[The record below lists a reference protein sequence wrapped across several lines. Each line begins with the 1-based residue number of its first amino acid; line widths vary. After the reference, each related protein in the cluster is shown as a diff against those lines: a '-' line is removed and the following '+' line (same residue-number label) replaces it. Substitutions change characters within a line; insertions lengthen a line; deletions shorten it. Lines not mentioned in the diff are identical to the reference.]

1 VTNDAARMTR
11 GGGTRIDRKPR
22 IGFNGRT
29 MFSRDRLSAASWC
42 LALFLVSGSSALCVR
57 AGVRLHPTFTDH
69 AVLQRE
75 MRVPVWGTADDGE
88 EVTVEFAG
96 HRRRTVARKGHWMVE
111 LPSLRASA
119 KGAPLRV
126 SSPASSVT
134 LEDVVVGEVWICSG
148 QSNMEWPMRASYEP
162 EQDIT
167 NSANPNLRLF
177 TVTKRRSPEV
187 RTDLDY
193 AAHAWAV
200 ASPEAV
206 RSFSAVGYYFGRALE
221 GSLRGQ
227 GVPVGVIHTSWGG
240 SPAEVWMRSEILRG
254 DREYASNILAPA
266 EQSLAQWE
274 KAVADW
280 ESRKAAAAAQGE
292 AFRENR
298 PGQPWRPSELYNGML
313 ANLIPYAIRGAIWY
327 QGESN
332 AGRAWEYRRLFADMI
347 RNWRQDWGQGDF
359 WFFAV
364 QLAPWDRNRKRDLSV
379 IGAEIGDSNWAEL
392 REAQNHVAETLR
404 RVDVAV
410 ITDVGDKDDIHPT
423 RKEPVGDRLARLAL
437 AEAYGQGIPAHGPR
451 LRSSRV
457 RGSEIALR
465 FGDTGGGLRSQNGAA
480 LTGFSIA
487 GADHKFHAAE
497 ARITG
502 PDEIVVSAPE
512 VSHPVAVRYGWADFP
527 IVNLCNDAMLPAS
540 PFRTD
545 DWPVTTQPAKN

>member
-1 VTNDAARMTR
+1 
-11 GGGTRIDRKPR
+11 
-22 IGFNGRT
+22 
-29 MFSRDRLSAASWC
+29 MFSRFKSLAVPARLVILLIIALAA
-42 LALFLVSGSSALCVR
+42 ARTEA
-57 AGVRLHPTFTDH
+57 AVRLHPTFTDH
-69 AVLQRE
+69 AVLQRDT
-75 MRVPVWGTADDGE
+75 RVPVWGTAADGE
-88 EVTVEFAG
+88 EVTVEFAR
-96 HRRRTVARKGHWMVE
+96 HRRRTVARSGRWMVE

-119 KGAPLRV
+119 RGGVLRV
-126 SSPASSVT
+126 SGPSNTVS

-148 QSNMEWPMRASYEP
+148 QSNMEWPMRASHQP
-162 EQDIT
+162 EQDIA

-187 RTDLDY
+187 KTDLDY
-193 AAHAWAV
+193 AAHAWVV
-200 ASPEAV
+200 ASPEVV

-221 GSLRGQ
+221 GSLRPE

-240 SPAEVWMRSEILRG
+240 SPAEVWMRSEVLKG
-254 DREYASNILAPA
+254 DPEYASDILAPA
-266 EQSLAQWE
+266 TESLARWE
-274 KAVADW
+274 KSVAEW
-280 ESRKAAAAAQGE
+280 EARKAAATGRGE
-292 AFRENR
+292 SFTENR
-298 PGQPWRPSELYNGML
+298 PGQPWRPAELYNGML

-332 AGRAWEYRRLFADMI
+332 AGRAWQYRRLFADMI

-379 IGAEIGDSNWAEL
+379 IGAEVGDSNWAEL

-404 RVDVAV
+404 RTDVAV

-437 AEAYGQGIPAHGPR
+437 AQVYGRTIPAHGPR

-457 RGSEIALR
+457 RGSEMVLR
-465 FGDTGGGLRSQNGAA
+465 FRDVGGGLRSQNGAA
-480 LTGFSIA
+480 LTGFTVA

-502 PDEIVVSAPE
+502 PDEVTVTAPG
-512 VSHPVAVRYGWADFP
+512 VPNPAAVRYGWSDYP
-527 IVNLCNDAMLPAS
+527 IVNLSNDAMLPAS

-545 DWPVTTQPAKN
+545 EWRVTTQPAAGR

>member
-1 VTNDAARMTR
+1 
-11 GGGTRIDRKPR
+11 
-22 IGFNGRT
+22 
-29 MFSRDRLSAASWC
+29 MFSLPSSSTAFGC
-42 LALFLVSGSSALCVR
+42 LALLLVFGHSAPR
-57 AGVRLHPTFTDH
+57 AQAAVRLHPTFTDH
-69 AVLQRE
+69 AVLQRGQ
-75 MRVPVWGTADDGE
+75 RVPVWGTAGDGE

-96 HRRRTVARKGHWMVE
+96 HRRRTVARKGHWMIE

-126 SSPASSVT
+126 SGPSNSVT
-134 LEDVVVGEVWICSG
+134 VEDVVVGEVWICSG
-148 QSNMEWPMRASYEP
+148 QSNMEWPLRASYEP
-162 EQDIT
+162 EQDIA

-187 RTDLDY
+187 LSDLDY

-200 ASPEAV
+200 ASPDVA

-221 GSLRGQ
+221 ASLRGP

-240 SPAEVWMRSEILRG
+240 SPAEVWMRSDVLSG
-254 DREYASNILAPA
+254 DREYASDILAPA
-266 EQSLAQWE
+266 GESLAKWE

-280 ESRKAAAAAQGE
+280 EARKAAATAKSE
-292 AFRENR
+292 DFRENR

-313 ANLIPYAIRGAIWY
+313 ANLIPYGIRGAIWY

-332 AGRAWEYRRLFADMI
+332 AGRAWQYRRLYADMI

-359 WFFAV
+359 WFFGV

-437 AEAYGQGIPAHGPR
+437 AEVYGQRLPAHGPR

-457 RGSEIALR
+457 RGSEIVLR
-465 FGDTGGGLRSQNGAA
+465 FRDAGGGLRSQNGAA
-480 LTGFSIA
+480 LTGFTLA
-487 GADHKFHAAE
+487 GADRKFQAAE

-502 PDEIVVSAPE
+502 PDEVTVSATG
-512 VSHPVAVRYGWADFP
+512 VSQPVAVRYGWADFP
-527 IVNLCNDAMLPAS
+527 ILNLCNDAQLPAS

-545 DWPVTTQPAKN
+545 TWPVTTQPAASR